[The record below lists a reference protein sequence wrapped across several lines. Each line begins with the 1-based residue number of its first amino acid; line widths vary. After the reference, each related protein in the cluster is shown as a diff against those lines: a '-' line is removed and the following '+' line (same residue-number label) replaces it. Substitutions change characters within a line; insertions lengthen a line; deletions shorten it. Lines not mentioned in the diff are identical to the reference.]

1 MPAKRD
7 LDPGASPLHFFGA
20 EVRRAREA
28 AGMTLADL
36 GAVVPC
42 DASTVSK
49 IEAGQLRPTQ
59 RFVTAC
65 IETCPQLEWLGRFHE
80 DSQLWGD
87 GAIPRW
93 FEDWLKAERAVRTMI
108 SAPCST
114 VWVPWNM
121 FRPVAVYP
129 SSTALTRICGNALAY
144 WMVSMFT
151 AAFDAGWATPGYA
164 AAGGARRGHPRH
176 RAEPAA
182 HVHDDRRR
190 GPQQQRQERVRH
202 PYHPED
208 IRLEDRPDRLPG
220 QLSRAEHP
228 SVRLAPLDPRVVDQH
243 VKTASGI
250 GADSRDS

>member
-164 AAGGARRGHPRH
+164 AAGEPGVVIRAIEPSPLLTFTMTGAADRSSSGRNACVTRTTPKTFVSKIARIASQVSSPAPNTPPSALRPSIPALLTSTSRPPR
-176 RAEPAA
+176 A
-182 HVHDDRRR
+182 
-190 GPQQQRQERVRH
+190 
-202 PYHPED
+202 
-208 IRLEDRPDRLPG
+208 
-220 QLSRAEHP
+220 
-228 SVRLAPLDPRVVDQH
+228 
-243 VKTASGI
+243 
-250 GADSRDS
+250 